1 MNNRRNIRTQGG
13 FTSLEILGGVVVFLL
28 LLPVLASL
36 VESGLDSMKKRAV
49 ADHLAKVADA
59 ASSYCK
65 EHWAGLVAST
75 SATTA
80 ASITL
85 NQLRAD
91 GFLPSGFQ
99 NTNAW
104 GQTYGIYALQPATGE
119 LQTVVLTTGG
129 RGAGEGKSF
138 LNSDVPSCA
147 AEIGG
152 AGGFIPTGDVP
163 GQPTGLL
170 QGVYGGWSIN
180 LAATNIPNPGPG
192 HIGALIS
199 LRDGDL
205 GKDFLYRIEV
215 PGHPELNE
223 MATELDMTDHAIENV
238 REVQFESH
246 SLSDMGACDP
256 SREGRVF
263 FDPSVGLYV
272 CRNGQPEVIA
282 DTGNSMFLKDATIV
296 RDGDYISKPTCPP
309 GTGTLPHIFVA
320 PAMFAEG
327 SVSKPLVAVQCW
339 ATDHGSRW
347 QVHMRVR
354 NADTNDPWVSP
365 PAGYGR
371 IMALVTCD

>member
-1 MNNRRNIRTQGG
+1 MDIGWPPCRGLFQKKALSASLCNHPEGELMNSRYIRTQNG
-13 FTSLEILGGVVVFLL
+13 FTSLEILGALVVFLM

-129 RGAGEGKSF
+129 RGVGEDKSF

-163 GQPTGLL
+163 GQPCRPVARSVRRLEHQSFGHEYPKSRS
-170 QGVYGGWSIN
+170 GPSWSAHF
-180 LAATNIPNPGPG
+180 LAGRGPWQR
-192 HIGALIS
+192 L
-199 LRDGDL
+199 
-205 GKDFLYRIEV
+205 
-215 PGHPELNE
+215 
-223 MATELDMTDHAIENV
+223 
-238 REVQFESH
+238 
-246 SLSDMGACDP
+246 SLSH
-256 SREGRVF
+256 R
-263 FDPSVGLYV
+263 
-272 CRNGQPEVIA
+272 
-282 DTGNSMFLKDATIV
+282 
-296 RDGDYISKPTCPP
+296 
-309 GTGTLPHIFVA
+309 GTRSSGT
-320 PAMFAEG
+320 
-327 SVSKPLVAVQCW
+327 Q
-339 ATDHGSRW
+339 
-347 QVHMRVR
+347 
-354 NADTNDPWVSP
+354 
-365 PAGYGR
+365 
-371 IMALVTCD
+371 